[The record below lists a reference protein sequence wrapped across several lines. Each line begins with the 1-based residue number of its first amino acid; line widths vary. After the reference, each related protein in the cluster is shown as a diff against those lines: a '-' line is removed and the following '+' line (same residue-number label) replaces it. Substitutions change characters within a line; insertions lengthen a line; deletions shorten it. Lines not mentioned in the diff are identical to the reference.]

1 MRYINI
7 LAIGSNAHVLQSV
20 TAICQLDVLYF
31 GKAPHINNRDTGC
44 HYIQVCRCAGK
55 KFATNI
61 YRPSLL
67 NMADRGSRK
76 TFTLRTTFT

>member
-7 LAIGSNAHVLQSV
+7 LAIGGNAHVLQSV

-44 HYIQVCRCAGK
+44 HYIQGLPAAQARSLQQTYIV
-55 KFATNI
+55 
-61 YRPSLL
+61 RPY
-67 NMADRGSRK
+67 
-76 TFTLRTTFT
+76 